1 MVARLALV
9 TRARREGVKVLR
21 DSPDEVGEM
30 THIHPQ
36 ALLDEGVSVGAGTRI
51 WAFSHILSGASI
63 GTDCNICDHTLIE
76 GKVTIGDRVTLKSGV
91 YLWDGL
97 VVEDDVFIGPAAA
110 FTNDQRP
117 RSKKYPEEYPQT
129 RLARGC
135 SIGANATILPGIR
148 VGCWAMVGA
157 GSVVTR
163 DVKDF
168 SLVYGN
174 PARFA
179 GWVCVCG
186 DSLSIDEPGSVECG
200 CGHRYT
206 LEGSK
211 LNREEQS

>member
-1 MVARLALV
+1 
-9 TRARREGVKVLR
+9 VKVIRENSRVLNKA
-21 DSPDEVGEM
+21 

-36 ALLDEGVSVGAGTRI
+36 ALVDEGVSVGAGTRI
-51 WAFSHILSGASI
+51 WAFSHIFSGASV
-63 GTDCNICDHTLIE
+63 GVDCNICDHTLIE
-76 GKVTIGDRVTLKSGV
+76 GSVTVGDRVTLKSGV

-110 FTNDQRP
+110 FTNDKRP
-117 RSKKYPEEYPQT
+117 RSNKYPEEYPET
-129 RLARGC
+129 RLACGC
-135 SIGANATILPGIR
+135 SIGANATILPGIH

-163 DVKDF
+163 DVAEF

-186 DSLSIDEPGSVECG
+186 DSLSIDKPGSVECR
-200 CGHRYT
+200 CGRNYR
-206 LEGSK
+206 LGGGGLIKEG
-211 LNREEQS
+211 QS

>member
-1 MVARLALV
+1 M
-9 TRARREGVKVLR
+9 RRR
-21 DSPDEVGEM
+21 SGEISEAAQ
-30 THIHPQ
+30 IHPQ
-36 ALLDEGVSVGAGTRI
+36 AILENAVSVDAGTRI
-51 WAFSHILSGASI
+51 WAFSHILSGATI
-63 GTDCNICDHTLIE
+63 GRDCNVCDHTLIE
-76 GKVTIGDRVTLKSGV
+76 GKVTIGDRVTVKSGV

-97 VVEDDVFIGPAAA
+97 VVEDDVFIGPAAV

-117 RSKKYPEEYPQT
+117 RSKKYPDEYPET

-163 DVKDF
+163 DVKDY

-179 GWVCVCG
+179 GWVCICG
-186 DSLSIDEPGSVECG
+186 DRLQVNGPGSVDCP

-206 LEGSK
+206 FEGDR

>member
-1 MVARLALV
+1 VPGHNSAVVNESAY
-9 TRARREGVKVLR
+9 
-21 DSPDEVGEM
+21 
-30 THIHPQ
+30 IHPQ
-36 ALLDEGVSVGAGTRI
+36 ALIDEGVSVGRGTRV
-51 WAFSHILSGASI
+51 WAFSHILAGASV

-97 VVEDDVFIGPAAA
+97 VVEDDVFIGPAAV

-117 RSKKYPEEYPQT
+117 RSKKYPEEYPET

-163 DVKDF
+163 DVAEF

-174 PARFA
+174 PARFI

-186 DSLSIDEPGSVECG
+186 DSLPVDDAGSVECR
-200 CGHRYT
+200 CGLGYT
-206 LEGSK
+206 LEGGRLIK
-211 LNREEQS
+211 DEQS

>member
-1 MVARLALV
+1 M
-9 TRARREGVKVLR
+9 LR
-21 DSPDEVGEM
+21 NNQAAVNE
-30 THIHPQ
+30 TAKIHPQ
-36 ALLDEGVSVGAGTRI
+36 ALVDEGVSVGAGTSI
-51 WAFSHILSGASI
+51 WAYSHILSGANI
-63 GTDCNICDHTLIE
+63 GVDCNICDHTLIE

-110 FTNDQRP
+110 FTNDKRP

-135 SIGANATILPGIR
+135 SIGANATVLPGVRI
-148 VGCWAMVGA
+148 GCWAMVGA

-163 DVKDF
+163 DVADF
-168 SLVYGN
+168 SQVYGN

-186 DSLSIDEPGSVECG
+186 DSLPIDESGFVECRCG
-200 CGHRYT
+200 CHYRLGGGSLIR
-206 LEGSK
+206 EG
-211 LNREEQS
+211 QS